1 MTSEILTIGYEG
13 ADLDSFLSTLTSA
26 GVEHLLDVRDLP
38 ISRKRGFSKS
48 SLALALNAAGIK
60 YTHLKALGDPKAG
73 RDAMKRG
80 DYQGFLTVYTA
91 HIATDGAQ
99 KALDEAAEIARS
111 ARTVLL
117 CYERNPKECHR
128 SLVVEHL
135 QRRVSFGVRHLGVQ
149 KSSSSLNKVSTKCTM
164 PAQSAAHA

>member
-1 MTSEILTIGYEG
+1 MTPDILTIGYEG
-13 ADLDSFLSTLTSA
+13 ADLDSFLSTLALA
-26 GVEHLLDVRDLP
+26 GVEHLVDVRDLP

-48 SLALALNAAGIK
+48 SLALALNAAGIR

-73 RDAMKRG
+73 RDAMKQG
-80 DYQGFLTVYTA
+80 DYQAFLAIYSA
-91 HIATDGAQ
+91 HIATDSAQ
-99 KALDEAAEIARS
+99 KALDEAADIARS

-135 QRRVSFGVRHLGVQ
+135 QGRESFGVRHLGVQ
-149 KSSSSLNKVSTKCTM
+149 KGSSSLNKTSAKCTM
-164 PAQSAAHA
+164 PARPEAHA